1 MELGY
6 LYCWGGFLGMEIN
19 FNLKWVSH
27 TSKGDIFLVGLNL
40 KFYTFGEKEAEAV
53 LSSNKFV

>member
-6 LYCWGGFLGMEIN
+6 LYCWEGFLGREN
-19 FNLKWVSH
+19 PFNLKWVSH
-27 TSKGDIFLVGLNL
+27 TRRGDIFVGLNL
-40 KFYTFGEKEAEAV
+40 KFSTFGEKEAEAV